1 MYFYFVALAL
11 FVLSSFF
18 PVYFPFS
25 ESKTATSVDTRSS
38 SSSPSLLFFSPDVH
52 DGTMTDL
59 AASLTAFNHSVFFYN
74 YKCSLPAYSEM
85 KRRVVTDQQY
95 VMQDLKQEQP
105 QILFPT
111 KEICK
116 TNKLF
121 SYNMDSVHR
130 IWKLFRGNRV
140 FQQVDAILCMFYPS
154 ECQNYIVF
162 NKTVVFIPAHRF
174 LIRRCYNNDSSSLL
188 KWMFNQPK
196 APVIVMA
203 AGRYDAEYINYYSGK
218 NVPYIISSTI
228 LLYTPPVIYSPI
240 WDEFLYA
247 PFKNNI
253 YSKKYKQMVAD
264 ACTREGKPCFLVN
277 IRERVKGRFHYR
289 DINKFKDWK
298 RIGYLEQNAY
308 SKIMNFPATVY
319 EIVMSNN
326 FADIGLFK
334 FPNKTHRIKVINALK
349 LLGMEKYKNRMI
361 SKLSGGQIQRVFLA
375 RTLISEP
382 DLLVLDEPTNGV
394 DRETIDLIYKILQDL
409 NKEKKVTIIM
419 VTHDV
424 EKMSNISNRVFCF
437 EEGSLVE
444 LEKKQIYDELS
455 HKHKHPNSDSVCSC

>member
-1 MYFYFVALAL
+1 M
-11 FVLSSFF
+11 
-18 PVYFPFS
+18 
-25 ESKTATSVDTRSS
+25 SKIIE
-38 SSSPSLLFFSPDVH
+38 F
-52 DGTMTDL
+52 
-59 AASLTAFNHSVFFYN
+59 
-74 YKCSLPAYSEM
+74 
-85 KRRVVTDQQY
+85 
-95 VMQDLKQEQP
+95 
-105 QILFPT
+105 
-111 KEICK
+111 
-116 TNKLF
+116 
-121 SYNMDSVHR
+121 
-130 IWKLFRGNRV
+130 
-140 FQQVDAILCMFYPS
+140 
-154 ECQNYIVF
+154 
-162 NKTVVFIPAHRF
+162 
-174 LIRRCYNNDSSSLL
+174 
-188 KWMFNQPK
+188 
-196 APVIVMA
+196 
-203 AGRYDAEYINYYSGK
+203 K
-218 NVPYIISSTI
+218 NVHFGYTSDDILKCISFYVNKGDFVSIIGSNGAGKSTI
-228 LLYTPPVIYSPI
+228 LKLILGEISQFRGSIKLY
-240 WDEFLYA
+240 E
-247 PFKNNI
+247 
-253 YSKKYKQMVAD
+253 
-264 ACTREGKPCFLVN
+264 E
-277 IRERVKGRFHYR
+277 

-424 EKMSNISNRVFCF
+424 EKMSSISNRVFCF

-455 HKHKHPNSDSVCSC
+455 HKHKHPNTDSVCSC

>member
-1 MYFYFVALAL
+1 M
-11 FVLSSFF
+11 
-18 PVYFPFS
+18 
-25 ESKTATSVDTRSS
+25 SKIIE
-38 SSSPSLLFFSPDVH
+38 F
-52 DGTMTDL
+52 
-59 AASLTAFNHSVFFYN
+59 
-74 YKCSLPAYSEM
+74 
-85 KRRVVTDQQY
+85 
-95 VMQDLKQEQP
+95 
-105 QILFPT
+105 
-111 KEICK
+111 
-116 TNKLF
+116 
-121 SYNMDSVHR
+121 
-130 IWKLFRGNRV
+130 
-140 FQQVDAILCMFYPS
+140 
-154 ECQNYIVF
+154 
-162 NKTVVFIPAHRF
+162 
-174 LIRRCYNNDSSSLL
+174 
-188 KWMFNQPK
+188 
-196 APVIVMA
+196 
-203 AGRYDAEYINYYSGK
+203 K
-218 NVPYIISSTI
+218 NVHFGYTSDDILKCISFDVNKGDFVSIIGSNGAGKSTI
-228 LLYTPPVIYSPI
+228 LKLILGEISQFRGSIKLY
-240 WDEFLYA
+240 E
-247 PFKNNI
+247 
-253 YSKKYKQMVAD
+253 
-264 ACTREGKPCFLVN
+264 E
-277 IRERVKGRFHYR
+277 

-334 FPNKTHRIKVINALK
+334 FPNKTHRIKVINALE

-424 EKMSNISNRVFCF
+424 EKMSSISNRVFCF